1 MLSQHALL
9 SLVLTFRV
17 SLSAF
22 VRVRK
27 FKLLLYG
34 CKILTQYTNQVSI
47 FYATLN
53 FHLTFQRMIWHL
65 LASGKHI
72 GDILQRSFVLFHT
85 IC

>member
-27 FKLLLYG
+27 FKLPLYG

-53 FHLTFQRMIWHL
+53 FHLTFIGIWETHK
-65 LASGKHI
+65 SI